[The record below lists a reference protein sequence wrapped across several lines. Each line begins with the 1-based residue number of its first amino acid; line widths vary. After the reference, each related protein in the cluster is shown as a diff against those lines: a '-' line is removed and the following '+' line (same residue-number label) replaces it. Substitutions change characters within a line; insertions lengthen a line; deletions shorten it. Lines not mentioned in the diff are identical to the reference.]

1 MSHIP
6 SYQDRSGSDRQ
17 LQLPNSQSEI
27 ELQGYSD
34 SLTDNHD
41 TEHDCPASD
50 YDRLVET
57 PVTNSE
63 TTIWEQG
70 FWAQFPIL
78 GLFALF
84 GVLASTWKTS

>member
-6 SYQDRSGSDRQ
+6 SYQGRSGSDRQ

-27 ELQGYSD
+27 ELQSYSD

-70 FWAQFPIL
+70 FWAQFPTL

-84 GVLASTWKTS
+84 GVLASTWKP